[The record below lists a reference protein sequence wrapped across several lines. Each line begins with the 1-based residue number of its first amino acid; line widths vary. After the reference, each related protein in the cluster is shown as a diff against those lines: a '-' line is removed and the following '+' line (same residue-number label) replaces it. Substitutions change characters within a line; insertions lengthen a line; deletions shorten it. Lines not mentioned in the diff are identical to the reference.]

1 MAAPTAAGMPR
12 SSTEPGSAG
21 AVIRI
26 PSLTGQ
32 SGLVHGFSTLALGD
46 MRAPTL
52 DGRALTPARQAFAE
66 ALGLEPGR
74 LVAAGAVHGVDVVRV
89 DEPVGVL
96 RGFDALVTDRPGLA
110 LFATFADCYPVVLY
124 DRARS
129 ALALAHAGWRG
140 SAAGVAVRAVEALR
154 REYGTRPEDLVAGLG
169 PGICGGCYEVR
180 DAVASLFKTIHARPV
195 EDGRFMLDLAAVN
208 VDQLLAAGVPRER
221 VHVHGACTREC
232 PQLPSHRRSPD
243 GVRFA
248 CIAAIR

>member
-1 MAAPTAAGMPR
+1 
-12 SSTEPGSAG
+12 
-21 AVIRI
+21 
-26 PSLTGQ
+26 
-32 SGLVHGFSTLALGD
+32 
-46 MRAPTL
+46 
-52 DGRALTPARQAFAE
+52 
-66 ALGLEPGR
+66 
-74 LVAAGAVHGVDVVRV
+74 VDVVRV

-169 PGICGGCYEVR
+169 PGICGGCYEVM

>member
-1 MAAPTAAGMPR
+1 MPP
-12 SSTEPGSAG
+12 SSTEARSAG
-21 AVIRI
+21 PVLRI
-26 PSLTGQ
+26 PSLTDQ
-32 SGLVHGFSTLALGD
+32 AGLVHGFSTLALGD
-46 MRAPTL
+46 MRAPTA
-52 DGRALTPARQAFAE
+52 GGGALTPARQAFAE
-66 ALGLEPGR
+66 ALELEPRR
-74 LVAAGAVHGVDVVRV
+74 LVAAGAVHGVEVARV

-96 RGFDALVTDRPGLA
+96 RGFDALVTDCPGLA

-124 DRARS
+124 DPARG

-140 SAAGVAVRAVEALR
+140 SAAGVAARAVEALR
-154 REYGTRPEDLVAGLG
+154 REYGSRPKELVAGLG

-180 DAVASLFKTIHARPV
+180 DEVASLFLPAHGRAV
-195 EDGRFMLDLAAVN
+195 ENGRFMLDLAAVN